1 MARIVIRCQ
10 YTGHYVFT
18 GFDTQTA
25 PAVAGGRIFCP
36 YCVAE
41 HVWSAPKRGS
51 TIRARAAAEAAGPP
65 GKLNSHDAFHMTSS
79 RSKLR
84 RLWKF
89 RRIFVRNGS
98 QFPASIG
105 PG

>member
-18 GFDTQTA
+18 GFDTQTS

-41 HVWSAPKRGS
+41 HVWSSTEARLDDRERERRQKPRSARRVEDRPAP
-51 TIRARAAAEAAGPP
+51 TC
-65 GKLNSHDAFHMTSS
+65 
-79 RSKLR
+79 
-84 RLWKF
+84 KF
-89 RRIFVRNGS
+89 RCRKFCRNPVRNAS
-98 QFPASIG
+98 QFPWHR
-105 PG
+105 

>member
-18 GFDTQTA
+18 GFDTRIS

-41 HVWSAPKRGS
+41 HVWSSNEARLDD
-51 TIRARAAAEAAGPP
+51 RAGNDRE
-65 GKLNSHDAFHMTSS
+65 
-79 RSKLR
+79 R
-84 RLWKF
+84 RQKPL
-89 RRIFVRNGS
+89 VR
-98 QFPASIG
+98 QAS
-105 PG
+105 

>member
-18 GFDTQTA
+18 GFDTQTS

-41 HVWSAPKRGS
+41 HVWSS
-51 TIRARAAAEAAGPP
+51 TEARLDDRA
-65 GKLNSHDAFHMTSS
+65 S
-79 RSKLR
+79 
-84 RLWKF
+84 
-89 RRIFVRNGS
+89 
-98 QFPASIG
+98 
-105 PG
+105 

>member
-41 HVWSAPKRGS
+41 HVWSATEARV
-51 TIRARAAAEAAGPP
+51 TTRARAASETP
-65 GKLNSHDAFHMTSS
+65 G
-79 RSKLR
+79 
-84 RLWKF
+84 
-89 RRIFVRNGS
+89 
-98 QFPASIG
+98 ASG
-105 PG
+105 ELSDRPVE

>member
-25 PAVAGGRIFCP
+25 PASGGRIFCP

-41 HVWSAPKRGS
+41 HVWTATEVRVD
-51 TIRARAAAEAAGPP
+51 E
-65 GKLNSHDAFHMTSS
+65 HE
-79 RSKLR
+79 R
-84 RLWKF
+84 RQKPL
-89 RRIFVRNGS
+89 VR
-98 QFPASIG
+98 QAS
-105 PG
+105 